1 MDFSSN
7 QVNEIFFVDGAE
19 QSLSDNHVDA
29 FTSAAAHYL
38 EVFKID
44 HEVDVYVS
52 QRSILHKFDSASR
65 AWHRPPVYEKDN
77 SVICVYVDPDEK
89 LESMLESLA
98 HEMIHAWQVDRGDLL
113 GRNWKGQ
120 DMSDLPYN
128 LQPWEIEA
136 HGNQEFIAACFFN
149 DKIPAKSK
157 LKEITDSTDTFFNEL
172 TKQGVA
178 RYNKKKLVKIAK
190 VAGMIG
196 LGAFLGI

>member
-1 MDFSSN
+1 
-7 QVNEIFFVDGAE
+7 
-19 QSLSDNHVDA
+19 
-29 FTSAAAHYL
+29 
-38 EVFKID
+38 
-44 HEVDVYVS
+44 
-52 QRSILHKFDSASR
+52 
-65 AWHRPPVYEKDN
+65 
-77 SVICVYVDPDEK
+77 
-89 LESMLESLA
+89 MLESLA

-136 HGNQEFIAACFFN
+136 HGNQEFIAECFFN

-157 LKEITDSTDTFFNEL
+157 LKEITDSTDMFFNEL
-172 TKQGVA
+172 IKQGVA
-178 RYNKKKLVKIAK
+178 TYNKKKLVKIAK